1 MQVIPNFGYGGAE
14 VMCANLAIELKKM
27 GHDVLVVSLYSLKT
41 YIVDEMIG
49 NGIRFVSLG
58 KKGGIDFSFFFKLA
72 RLIHKEKPDVI
83 HSHLYA
89 TKYAQFLASIFGVRT
104 KVFTIHNEASKD
116 GTRIDHCLNRFLLK
130 FCNVI
135 PVTLSHDLI
144 DSSCKVYGPKL
155 RQMPVVFNGIP
166 LDKCQPVV
174 GYPSEAKKFLH
185 VGRFMTAKNHKNL
198 IEGFVKAKKTCP
210 SIELFMYGEGPLQ
223 SEIMQLVE
231 KYEAASYIHYCGISS
246 DIYSIMHGMNVFLLP
261 SLWEGFP
268 MTLVEAMG
276 TGMPIIASNVGGIP
290 NMLKN
295 NHSAL
300 LIEPNSESITE
311 SIVAMYNDS
320 SLRER
325 LGRNALEDSTK
336 FSSKG
341 MALSYLKVYGGSL
354 WNR

>member
-1 MQVIPNFGYGGAE
+1 
-14 VMCANLAIELKKM
+14 MCANLAIELKKM

-72 RLIHKEKPDVI
+72 RLIHKEKPDVV

>member
-1 MQVIPNFGYGGAE
+1 
-14 VMCANLAIELKKM
+14 
-27 GHDVLVVSLYSLKT
+27 
-41 YIVDEMIG
+41 MIG

-72 RLIHKEKPDVI
+72 RLIHKEKPDVV

-276 TGMPIIASNVGGIP
+276 TGMPIIASKVGGIP

-325 LGRNALEDSTK
+325 LGRNALEDSAK

>member
-1 MQVIPNFGYGGAE
+1 
-14 VMCANLAIELKKM
+14 MCANLAIELKKM

>member
-1 MQVIPNFGYGGAE
+1 
-14 VMCANLAIELKKM
+14 MCANLAIELKKM
-27 GHDVLVVSLYSLKT
+27 EHDVLVVSLYSLKT

-72 RLIHKEKPDVI
+72 RLIHKEKPDVV

-325 LGRNALEDSTK
+325 LGRNALEDSAK

>member
-1 MQVIPNFGYGGAE
+1 
-14 VMCANLAIELKKM
+14 MCANLAIELKKM

-72 RLIHKEKPDVI
+72 RLIHKEKPDVV

-276 TGMPIIASNVGGIP
+276 TGMPIIASKVGGIP

-325 LGRNALEDSTK
+325 LGRNALEDSAK

>member
-1 MQVIPNFGYGGAE
+1 
-14 VMCANLAIELKKM
+14 MCANLAIELKKM

-223 SEIMQLVE
+223 SEIMQLVK